1 LLTSLWAI
9 SKNSFIEIIRQPV
22 YAILL
27 LAGMVMIGMSPA
39 IVMFSMATD
48 ESLMVD
54 ICLATILLMGIVVAV
69 LSATQVVSREVE
81 AQTVGAIISKPVGRF
96 TFVLGKFIAVSMA
109 TAAFWYLL
117 SVMLILCVRVGV
129 PSSASW
135 TMDWPAFLGAVLPL
149 LLAAGFGLFANYFQH
164 WHFCSTAVTIAL
176 PLYACGLGVTLIFNT
191 GWQVEFPPYI
201 FVERNAWQIAQAVVL
216 VYLGIWVLG
225 SVALAISTRLN
236 VVVNVTICLTV
247 FFLGMTSQYLFGRFA
262 DGNVLAWL
270 ALRVIPSLH
279 VFWVGDQLMNEVP
292 YIPMSYVGLSALYAV
307 GFCLAMVAFAAYLFE
322 NREVI

>member
-27 LAGMVMIGMSPA
+27 LAGMAMLGLSPA
-39 IVMFSMATD
+39 ITMFSMATD

-54 ICLATILLMGIVVAV
+54 IGLATVMLMGIVVAV
-69 LSATQVVSREVE
+69 ISATHVVSREVDS
-81 AQTVGAIISKPVGRF
+81 QTVGAIISKPVGRF
-96 TFVLGKFIAVSMA
+96 TFILGKFVAVSLA
-109 TAAFWYLL
+109 TATFWALL
-117 SVMLILCVRVGV
+117 TVMLILCTRIGV
-129 PSSASW
+129 PSAASW
-135 TMDWPAFLGAVLPL
+135 SMDWPAFAAAVLPL
-149 LLAAGFGLFANYFQH
+149 LLSVGFGLFANYFYR
-164 WHFCSTAVTIAL
+164 WHFCSTAVTTAI
-176 PLYACGLGVTLIFNT
+176 PLYACGLGLALVFNP
-191 GWQVEFPPYI
+191 GWQVEFMPHV
-201 FVERNAWQIAQAVVL
+201 FLERNGVQIAQAALL
-216 VYLGIWVLG
+216 VYLGIWVIG
-225 SVALAISTRLN
+225 SVAVAISTRLN

-279 VFWVGDQLMNEVP
+279 VFWVGDQLMNEAP
-292 YIPMSYVGLSALYAV
+292 FIPMSYVGLAAAYAA
-307 GFCLAMVAFAAYLFE
+307 GFCVAMVAFAAYLFE